1 MQIRLSDE
9 IAQHAKIQIDNV
21 FITDFLPFA
30 PETYVKVYLAG
41 LSLASFPSGD
51 NAWSEIS
58 RILGVDQST
67 VSEAFNYWANAGV
80 VNLLSTVP
88 PTVEY
93 LPVGKQTLAL
103 RKFSKTKYKDF
114 NDQLCAL
121 LPKRNI
127 LPNEY
132 NEYYSLME
140 SLHIEPTALLAV
152 VAYSVRQKGADVPY
166 QYVLAVARNLASQGC
181 LTYDRVNEQLS
192 EFDLYDKDLMAVIKA
207 LGSTKKPT
215 IEDKRLFRKW
225 TKELGFPLETVV
237 SVAKKVKRGGM
248 DKLDALM
255 TRYYENRL
263 FTAAEIDAFESN
275 RDRMYDLARSVNR
288 IIGVYYEQLDY
299 IIETYI
305 GRWLA
310 LGFDDETI
318 LTVAEYCF
326 RRGVRTLEGM
336 NETVEKFYRQGL
348 LSRADIESFMT
359 DAVKTDSEI
368 RAVLDRAGVTRPVN
382 SRDRDSYR
390 TWTHTWKTPE
400 ALIDYAAISAAGTS
414 NPVAYMNALLGSW
427 HAAGITELDA
437 AKNYKS
443 AEKETAATT
452 EVTKT
457 YTSEQLNALFDSLD
471 SKEL

>member
-1 MQIRLSDE
+1 MQIKLSDE
-9 IAQHAKIQIDNV
+9 IAQNAKIQIDNV

-30 PETYVKVYLAG
+30 PETYVKIYLAG
-41 LSLASFPSGD
+41 LSLASFPVGE
-51 NAWSEIS
+51 NGWSEIS

-67 VSEAFNYWANAGV
+67 VSEAFNYWASAGV
-80 VNLLSTVP
+80 VNILSTVP
-88 PTVEY
+88 PVVEY

-121 LPKRNI
+121 LPHRNI

-140 SLHIEPTALLAV
+140 SLHVEPTALLAV
-152 VAYSVRQKGADVPY
+152 VAYSVRQKGKDVPY
-166 QYVLAVARNLASQGC
+166 KYVLAVARNLASQGC
-181 LTYDRVNEQLS
+181 LTYDRVNEQLC
-192 EFDLYDKDLMAVIKA
+192 EFDLYDKDLIAVIKA

-215 IEDKRLFRKW
+215 IEDKRLFKKW
-225 TKELGFPLETVV
+225 TKELGFPLETVI

-255 TRYYENRL
+255 TRYYENHL
-263 FTAAEIDAFESN
+263 FSAAEINAFEAN

-299 IIETYI
+299 IIETYV
-305 GRWLA
+305 GRWLS
-310 LGFDDETI
+310 LGFDDETV

-359 DAVKTDSEI
+359 DAVKTDEVI
-368 RAVLDRAGVTRPVN
+368 RTVLDRAGVTRPVN

-390 TWTHTWKTPE
+390 TWTHTWKTPAE
-400 ALIDYAAISAAGTS
+400 LIDYAASCAAGTT

-427 HAAGITELDA
+427 HAAGITDLTA

-443 AEKETAATT
+443 AEKEAAATT

-471 SKEL
+471 VKEL